1 MSVGEVPSGI
11 DAPLAWLVMVI
22 VGTEVATVTA
32 TAAEVMTAVLESVTR
47 AVSDTAPVAVGVQL
61 TVEVAPDTGL
71 LTVPTSVAPAKKST
85 LEIVPLAAV
94 ATALRET
101 ADPSVAPEP
110 PAGAVSATV
119 GAVTLTLTVEE
130 VTIVPLESV
139 TLAVSA
145 VIPEA
150 VGVQLT
156 W

>member
-1 MSVGEVPSGI
+1 MPVTVALGFG
-11 DAPLAWLVMVI
+11 LVI
-22 VGTEVATVTA
+22 ATDKPEAAAVTF
-32 TAAEVMTAVLESVTR
+32 TAAEVTTAPFESVTR
-47 AVSDTAPVAVGVQL
+47 AIKATAPAALGVQL
-61 TVEVAPDTGL
+61 TVEVTPETGL

-85 LEIVPLAAV
+85 LEIVPVAAV

-101 ADPSVAPEP
+101 ADPSVTPEP

-130 VTIVPLESV
+130 VMVVPLESV

-145 VIPEA
+145 VMPEA
-150 VGVQLT
+150 DGVQLT